1 MNTVKCKLLFFL
13 DTTKNMKRR
22 TSQKRIEITES
33 ESEDFSSESSASD
46 LESQSE
52 SDDNFVVEKNVC
64 TVNKDVSHLY
74 YI

>member
-1 MNTVKCKLLFFL
+1 
-13 DTTKNMKRR
+13 MKRR
-22 TSQKRIEITES
+22 TSQKRIEITIQ
-33 ESEDFSSESSASD
+33 SEDFSSESSASD